1 MPAQGAERVSFGPT
15 WTRDDHV
22 SKVATSCITQ
32 ATTAGPASKAAAS
45 CHSDMERIKLTVI
58 TTVPM
63 TATVSPSGSTQR
75 GRQVSSDRILARS
88 FVPQA
93 SHSGDHLRSRGAR
106 IVSC

>member
-1 MPAQGAERVSFGPT
+1 
-15 WTRDDHV
+15 
-22 SKVATSCITQ
+22 
-32 ATTAGPASKAAAS
+32 
-45 CHSDMERIKLTVI
+45 
-58 TTVPM
+58 VPM